1 MKTQS
6 ADTHP
11 DAEGMLIHLIR
22 NAPMSKR
29 FRLIQSLTQEA
40 ICLHMQAWRARN
52 PHLREQEAAVQMVSC
67 WHGPALAAQVQE
79 RFAQRADWHLHP
91 SDVLTAML
99 PALDA
104 CDEQN
109 IFCYLGGSIASS
121 LHGMQQMAQDIDLVL
136 ELNAIHLSALL
147 PLLKQHYVFDETAL
161 REAVAGRSICSLIH
175 LDTLL
180 KVDLVMVRTAPLETA
195 LRPLIKAYQLD
206 EHARPVQVASAS
218 EMILFKLA
226 RYQQDMLSRQDGMHD
241 DAEWNDIVGMLKVQG
256 PDLDLTLL
264 EQWSRTLQVT
274 ETWQEALAEA
284 GVTDS
289 SGMSPSGNA
298 LGKGHEMSDG
308 GVLSRVQ
315 KASREPGKD
324 STSYVHLS

>member
-1 MKTQS
+1 M
-6 ADTHP
+6 
-11 DAEGMLIHLIR
+11 
-22 NAPMSKR
+22 
-29 FRLIQSLTQEA
+29 
-40 ICLHMQAWRARN
+40 
-52 PHLREQEAAVQMVSC
+52 
-67 WHGPALAAQVQE
+67 
-79 RFAQRADWHLHP
+79 
-91 SDVLTAML
+91 
-99 PALDA
+99 
-104 CDEQN
+104 
-109 IFCYLGGSIASS
+109 
-121 LHGMQQMAQDIDLVL
+121 
-136 ELNAIHLSALL
+136 IHLSALL
-147 PLLKQHYVFDETAL
+147 PRLKQHYVFDETAL

-180 KVDLVMVRTAPLETA
+180 KVDLVMVKTAPLETA

-206 EHARPVQVASAS
+206 EHAWPVRVASAS

-241 DAEWNDIVGMLKVQG
+241 DAAWNDIVGMLKVQG

-274 ETWQEALAEA
+274 ERWQQALTEA

-289 SGMSPSGNA
+289 SGRSPSGNA

-308 GVLSRVQ
+308 GVLGRVQ
-315 KASREPGKD
+315 KTSREPGKD